1 MSVSTSM
8 STVFTDLRYLG
19 NINNVANIL
28 LLFKKTITKSAKHQ
42 LFYSLKNE
50 SSFIVSKIKI

>member
-50 SSFIVSKIKI
+50 GSFIVSKIKI

>member
-1 MSVSTSM
+1 M
-8 STVFTDLRYLG
+8 STVFTDQRYLG

-28 LLFKKTITKSAKHQ
+28 LLFKKTITNSAKHQ

>member
-1 MSVSTSM
+1 M

>member
-28 LLFKKTITKSAKHQ
+28 LLFKKTITKSEKHH

>member
-1 MSVSTSM
+1 M
-8 STVFTDLRYLG
+8 STIFTYLRYLG

-28 LLFKKTITKSAKHQ
+28 LLLKKTITKSEKHQ

-50 SSFIVSKIKI
+50 SSIL